1 MRRGEGMSEEQQEK
15 IVLPKQLQ
23 IEMLEFFLRTSIP
36 RLAKEKQQETERS
49 LSEKSDKE

>member
-1 MRRGEGMSEEQQEK
+1 MSEENREK
-15 IVLPKQLQ
+15 IVLPKRLQ

-36 RLAKEKQQETERS
+36 RLAKEKQQKAESS

>member
-1 MRRGEGMSEEQQEK
+1 MSGESQEK

-36 RLAKEKQQETERS
+36 RLAKLEIEKQREAESS